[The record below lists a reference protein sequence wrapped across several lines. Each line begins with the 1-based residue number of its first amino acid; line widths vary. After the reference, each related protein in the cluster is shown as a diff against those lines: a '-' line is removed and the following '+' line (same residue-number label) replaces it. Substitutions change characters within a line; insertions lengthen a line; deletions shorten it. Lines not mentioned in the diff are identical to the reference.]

1 MGEIQPEVSQYITDH
16 ATTPGGGKWK
26 HHGIE
31 FTGRRRILLSL
42 VR

>member
-1 MGEIQPEVSQYITDH
+1 MEKIQPEMSQYITDH

-31 FTGRRRILLSL
+31 FTVPWRILLSL